1 MAELVA
7 LSTANETPTI
17 ENPTD
22 AGAISRSAS
31 SSRKSRIA
39 EHGEPAEE
47 PTP

>member
-1 MAELVA
+1 M
-7 LSTANETPTI
+7 

-22 AGAISRSAS
+22 AGAISRSVEQQPEVPDP
-31 SSRKSRIA
+31 